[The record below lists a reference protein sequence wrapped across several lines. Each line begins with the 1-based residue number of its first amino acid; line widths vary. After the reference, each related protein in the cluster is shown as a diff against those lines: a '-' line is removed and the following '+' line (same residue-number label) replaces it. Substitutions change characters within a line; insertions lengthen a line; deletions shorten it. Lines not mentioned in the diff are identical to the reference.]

1 MNKLPDKYSDLI
13 ELAIKDIQLCKKD
26 KRYKIDM
33 SLWHFYN
40 PAQRVCFVCLAGSIM
55 AKTFRDKIEAELF
68 DDSYGASIA
77 TKFMFLDGLRVGY
90 ANPGSPTLIFDLAA
104 FRYLKDNQITT
115 YPTRKQFGALRT
127 IARELKKAGY

>member
-40 PAQRVCFVCLAGSIM
+40 PAQRVCFVCLSGSM
-55 AKTFRDKIEAELF
+55 LAKTLECPYQTEREEIYGGNSQKLNFINNLRYGEVRNDSILF
-68 DDSYGASIA
+68 
-77 TKFMFLDGLRVGY
+77 LVGVK
-90 ANPGSPTLIFDLAA
+90 SLW
-104 FRYLKDNQITT
+104 YLKTHPILK

-127 IARELKKAGY
+127 IARELRERGH